1 MDLSQLAAKPV
12 PTKITI
18 KDEAI
23 IKDYSPDGTPLEF
36 YVLDRQPLAVYL
48 KLTAALTVPADA
60 TPEQTEAITVAR
72 INAISDLILNA
83 DGTKMLGNG
92 KEFPVPVAVAAYT
105 EVMNNLG
112 K

>member
-1 MDLSQLAAKPV
+1 MDLAQLAAKPV

-23 IKDYSPDGTPLEF
+23 IKEFSPDGTPLEF

-48 KLTAALTVPADA
+48 KLTAALNIPADA
-60 TPEQTEAITVAR
+60 TPEQQEAITVAR
-72 INAISDLILNA
+72 IKAISDLILKEDGSKMLA
-83 DGTKMLGNG
+83 DGA
-92 KEFPVPVAVAAYT
+92 EFPVPVAVAAYT